1 MGRIV
6 SIDYGKKRT
15 GIAATDVLRIT
26 ANGVTTVPT
35 SELSDFLKRYVEKEP
50 VDLFIVGY
58 PRQMNFQPSENARLI
73 EPFVHKLKEMFPLIP
88 VEYVDERFTSKLAHQ
103 AILEGGVKKKKRQD
117 KALVDEVSAVIILQT
132 YLESSRFQK

>member
-26 ANGVTTVPT
+26 ANGIATVPT
-35 SELSDFLKRYVEKEP
+35 IELPGFLKKYVEKEP

-58 PRQMNFQPSENARLI
+58 PRKMNYQPSENA
-73 EPFVHKLKEMFPLIP
+73 ESVEVFTQKLKEMFPAIP
-88 VEYVDERFTSKLAHQ
+88 VEYVDERFTSKLAQQ
-103 AILEGGVKKKKRQD
+103 AVLEGGVKKMKRRN
-117 KALVDEVSAVIILQT
+117 KALIDEISAVIILQT
-132 YLESSRFQK
+132 YLENK